1 MLLQLA
7 IAASHSVETNH
18 TGTMVQQ
25 KKRPFLVAI
34 FATHF
39 PPVLLPFFFLLLP
52 SSSSSS
58 PFSSPS
64 QSPASPSPPPF
75 PPPPSCFSM
84 YSFKQAPIRALRR
97 PIVSERRT
105 LASFRTQ
112 LGIMAEAKR
121 VRLGFVGAG
130 QMAEALAR
138 GMSAAGVVAASDM
151 SAMDLSQE
159 RLAVFAEM
167 GVAAK
172 TTCKEVCCFALSH
185 GALVVSNPTSRA
197 T

>member
-1 MLLQLA
+1 MDAQLLAA
-7 IAASHSVETNH
+7 IRLPILDQVH
-18 TGTMVQQ
+18 T
-25 KKRPFLVAI
+25 
-34 FATHF
+34 
-39 PPVLLPFFFLLLP
+39 
-52 SSSSSS
+52 
-58 PFSSPS
+58 
-64 QSPASPSPPPF
+64 
-75 PPPPSCFSM
+75 CE
-84 YSFKQAPIRALRR
+84 RR
-97 PIVSERRT
+97 VTGLGMRRKEESIVSDSAT
-105 LASFRTQ
+105 LKTIAGHVLVIRTQ

-172 TTCKEVCCFALSH
+172 TTCKEVCCIALSH